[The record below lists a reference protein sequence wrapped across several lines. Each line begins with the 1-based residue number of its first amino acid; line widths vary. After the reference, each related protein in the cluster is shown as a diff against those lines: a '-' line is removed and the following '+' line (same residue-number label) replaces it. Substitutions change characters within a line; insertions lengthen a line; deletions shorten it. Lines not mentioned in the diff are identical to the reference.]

1 MESWSYHYI
10 NQLLNAKNPHD
21 PYWAFPL
28 FFHSIKS
35 IRCHDNNVQAK
46 RTRCPIVSRGNQYGN
61 KIDFQLKTKSQ
72 KTMLSVPAF
81 IKNTGLMMS
90 DYMLDGGSMGFFTP
104 DQPSP
109 MSPSS

>member
-1 MESWSYHYI
+1 
-10 NQLLNAKNPHD
+10 
-21 PYWAFPL
+21 
-28 FFHSIKS
+28 
-35 IRCHDNNVQAK
+35 VQAK